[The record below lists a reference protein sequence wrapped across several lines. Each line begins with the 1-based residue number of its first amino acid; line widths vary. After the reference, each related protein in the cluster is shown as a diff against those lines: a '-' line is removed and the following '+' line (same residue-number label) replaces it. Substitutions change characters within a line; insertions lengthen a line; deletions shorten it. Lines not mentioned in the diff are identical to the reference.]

1 MKNLKLY
8 FYAFIALFLIGAVV
22 KINVQKKKIEKR
34 DAEIDRITRNNY
46 ELMNDRDNQMELVLK
61 EKEVSGKIKIERDS
75 LAVLYAIKPKFITK
89 IVTIDNS
96 THDTILVPVPAI
108 NTGLNTWD
116 ITDSGNCFKWAGNA
130 LKIGDSLKVE
140 RTLFEYNNK
149 TTQTFYKKRP
159 YKFLFIKYGKWDYV
173 QKIDSECGENKIQD
187 ITFTK

>member
-8 FYAFIALFLIGAVV
+8 FYAFVALFLIGAVV
-22 KINVQKKKIEKR
+22 TINIQKNKIEKR

-46 ELMNDRDNQMELVLK
+46 ELMNDRDNQVELVLK

-75 LAVLYAIKPKFITK
+75 LAVLYSIKPKFITK
-89 IVTIDNS
+89 IVTIDNY
-96 THDTILVPVPAI
+96 TRDTVKIEVPVTI
-108 NTGLNTWD
+108 IGKDTWN

-173 QKIDSECGENKIQD
+173 QKIDSECGENKIQN